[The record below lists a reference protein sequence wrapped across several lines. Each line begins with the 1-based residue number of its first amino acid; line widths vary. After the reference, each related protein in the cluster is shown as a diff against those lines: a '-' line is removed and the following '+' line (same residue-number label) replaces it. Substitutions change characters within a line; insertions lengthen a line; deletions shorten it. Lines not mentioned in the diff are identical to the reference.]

1 MPRIIHKICVRTYVR
16 LIKSWPQV
24 QVQLMNVSEVVA
36 CHGDGLLCWYQLMKV
51 MGLDAMVFEWDS
63 ETVGVDVLYMNSR
76 KYARPFG

>member
-1 MPRIIHKICVRTYVR
+1 
-16 LIKSWPQV
+16 
-24 QVQLMNVSEVVA
+24 MNVSEVVA